1 MKHELTKYW
10 QGIPAYSPVLF
21 MFFCLFGGTG
31 ASAEPVALVL
41 EISGEAT
48 PRIEAFSEIE
58 AGNSFELGAES
69 RLEFLHYPT
78 CQRVVVEGGRLNL
91 SAENFRV
98 NKGKVIDISRAEC
111 PQRVKLAMDESSS
124 GIGGVVLRG
133 TDTEELKVS
142 RRPAFMVFGREL
154 RRFTRLQVKQG
165 PKTVLEADLPQKPLF
180 WPENQPELASGCDY
194 TVQLSGPDGASR
206 SIPLAVSKQE
216 GQKIPAVIHID

>member
-1 MKHELTKYW
+1 MTSGPAKYW
-10 QGIPAYSPVLF
+10 RGISAYTLVLF
-21 MFFCLFGGTG
+21 MIFCLTG
-31 ASAEPVALVL
+31 RSGAAAEPVALAL
-41 EISGEAT
+41 DISGEVT
-48 PRIEAFSEIE
+48 PPIEAFSEIE

-111 PQRVKLAMDESSS
+111 PQRVKLAMDQSSS

-133 TDTEELKVS
+133 ADSKALKVS
-142 RRPAFMVFGREL
+142 RRPAFMLFGSEL

-180 WPENQPELASGCDY
+180 WPENQPELAAGGDY

-206 SIPLAVSKQE
+206 SIPLVVSKQD